1 MTSSVVKEEEVFIK
15 DSSFL
20 KNDFLHKSEGLSNE
34 DLMELST
41 QNSISTKSGH
51 NTLEKQKDAGFIS
64 L

>member
-51 NTLEKQKDAGFIS
+51 NTLEK
-64 L
+64 